1 MLGTDEYALF
11 QTGSQPI
18 LADNQ
23 ELIDSG
29 NGTWSIRTGATFVG
43 TDVNDKVT
51 GTDGRDNIQ
60 GGGGHDWISGG
71 AGRDTLSGGSGNDI
85 LLGGDGDDRL
95 LDGGSG
101 NDALDGGLG
110 NDILVGG
117 EGDDVLLGGA
127 GNDTLTGGAGDD
139 TFKWVSGD
147 QGSAASPAVDH
158 IKDFDV
164 SHDVLDIS
172 DLLEGYS
179 TGTTDV
185 LKQYLSVG
193 TTTDGSTTIEVHNST
208 TSSSPVVQTIVL
220 DGMSYSDLT
229 GSGSSSASDVLNHL
243 IYSHLLN
250 IDK

>member
-1 MLGTDEYALF
+1 M
-11 QTGSQPI
+11 
-18 LADNQ
+18 
-23 ELIDSG
+23 
-29 NGTWSIRTGATFVG
+29 
-43 TDVNDKVT
+43 NDKVT
-51 GTDGRDNIQ
+51 GTDGHDNIQ

-117 EGDDVLLGGA
+117 ADDDVLMGGL
-127 GNDTLTGGAGDD
+127 GNDTLTGGDGND
-139 TFKWVSGD
+139 TFKWVKGD

-158 IKDFDV
+158 VTDFDV
-164 SHDVLDIS
+164 AHDVLDIS

-193 TTTDGSTTIEVHNST
+193 STSDGSTMIEVHNST

-220 DGMSYSDLT
+220 DGMSYSELT
-229 GSGSSSASDVLNHL
+229 GSGSSSATDVLNHL
-243 IYSHLLN
+243 INSHLLN